1 MEDRWVARARSRT
14 PRREHLFTRYR
25 PETFFPVEPLSTGVL
40 AFEFHGR
47 GGDPCVVLLHGW
59 PLDRTIWSEAALIV
73 AGAGF
78 RVVALDLP
86 GFGESPSLEAGRE
99 TVEAL
104 AEEVA
109 RFLTSFA
116 PGRVALAGHSFGG
129 YVALAFAERHP
140 DLLAGLG
147 LVASRTLADS
157 EATRKG
163 RHETIAKVRAQGS
176 RALLPDLARKLLSP
190 SAPQPLLDRATRM
203 IERARPDGVIA
214 GLAAMAARP
223 DRTAVLESFAGPA
236 LVLHGSEDQLIPEW
250 EAAHPKGSRTVVR
263 QILAGVGHMPMWE
276 TPQATAEAVLR
287 WGRAAHEG

>member
-1 MEDRWVARARSRT
+1 MLVFDAYGPRKSPWVAR
-14 PRREHLFTRYR
+14 
-25 PETFFPVEPLSTGVL
+25 
-40 AFEFHGR
+40 
-47 GGDPCVVLLHGW
+47 LHGW
-59 PLDRTIWSEAALIV
+59 PLDRTIWSVAALIV

-104 AEEVA
+104 TEEVA

-116 PGRVALAGHSFGG
+116 QGR
-129 YVALAFAERHP
+129 VALAFAERHP

-190 SAPQPLLDRATRM
+190 SAPQPLLDRATEM
-203 IERARPDGVIA
+203 IEQARPDGVIA

-223 DRTAVLESFAGPA
+223 DRTDVLDSCAGPV
-236 LVLHGSEDQLIPEW
+236 LVLHGNEDQLIPER
-250 EAAHPKGSRTVVR
+250 EAAQPKASNAVVR
-263 QILAGVGHMPMWE
+263 EVLPGVGHMPMWE
-276 TPQATAEAVLR
+276 APQATAQALLR
-287 WGRAAHEG
+287 WARAVHEG